1 MRRLPAVLAALLAAA
16 LVLLA
21 APAWAA
27 PTSRSFDVTPELVRA
42 GQEVKVF
49 GTGCNSQAFVRIYI
63 DGIQMATDRADR
75 LGRFKAFIEM
85 PTTADLGEHRMKASC
100 SGRGVGFDDIV
111 VRRSRFNVSPRI
123 LEAGDNLT
131 TTGSL
136 CKAGSLVS
144 VKVDGRTV
152 GYSETGTDGR
162 FRKTKALSSSTAE
175 GRHVISS
182 RCGGRFVGAMSVRVT
197 EAYPSS
203 SATLLT
209 TDRSSVPAGQTVTL
223 SGADCP
229 TGQPTASL
237 DGQRLALAA
246 DRSAKG
252 KGFTATATIPGD
264 TTPGRHQLWAGCDA
278 GAAGTTELDVLDPA
292 TVENAAATRAFGP
305 SSQDAGAAMIFGLMA
320 GVALLAAS
328 VAIARRRS

>member
-1 MRRLPAVLAALLAAA
+1 MRRLPAVLAVLLAAA

-27 PTSRSFDVTPELVRA
+27 PTPRSFNVTPELVRA
-42 GQEVKVF
+42 GQEVKVY

-63 DGIQMATDRADR
+63 NGIEIATDRADR
-75 LGRFKAFIEM
+75 LGRFKAFIEI
-85 PTTADLGEHRMKASC
+85 PTTADLGKHRFKASC
-100 SGRGVGFDDIV
+100 SGRGVGWDDIV
-111 VRRSRFNVSPRI
+111 VRKSRFNVSPRT
-123 LEAGDNLT
+123 LMPGHNFT
-131 TTGSL
+131 TSGSL
-136 CKAGSLVS
+136 CRAGSLVS

-152 GYSETGTDGR
+152 GYTEAGTTGS
-162 FRKTKALSSSTAE
+162 FRKTKALSSSTTE
-175 GRHVISS
+175 GRHVVSS
-182 RCGGRFVGAMSVRVT
+182 RCGGLFVGAMSVRVT

-237 DGQRLALAA
+237 DGQKLALAA

-305 SSQDAGAAMIFGLMA
+305 SEDAGAAVTFGLMA